1 MTLDDVPLTR
11 LAGTAQERVA
21 PDPAPVADALAKYA
35 ETDLLC
41 YRAEHP
47 LPLVVRQARE
57 LAALARLAGA
67 DPRRPAAP
75 TEGVIHVPQDPE
87 AVAAVRHAL
96 AEQPPEILAALGI
109 AIPALGS
116 AALGLALAE
125 GALDPQRAHEL
136 ASLDELFQ
144 VEQWGEDEWALRRR
158 THVAEDIA
166 LAARFIEL
174 PAPHDRQA
182 AAHRGP
188 GPRGRLPGLDGPQA
202 TKLGV
207 AGWVRNRA
215 RRHSGGAGAWR
226 ARGGGGAAPVL
237 PARSG
242 HGRRRADPRG
252 PGRARAA
259 SGLPQRADRFL
270 SGLDLIR

>member
-1 MTLDDVPLTR
+1 MKRFWDTASAAPGPDGYTILLDRKPMHVPGGTKLLVHGQALAEAIAAEWHQAGGAKGGEMTLDDVPLTR

-57 LAALARLAGA
+57 WQPWLDWLEQTHGARL
-67 DPRRPAAP
+67 RP
-75 TEGVIHVPQDPE
+75 TEGVIPVPQDPE
-87 AVAAVRHAL
+87 AVEAVRHAL

-136 ASLDELFQ
+136 ASLDELYQ

-158 THVAEDIA
+158 THVAKDIA

-174 PAPHDRQA
+174 
-182 AAHRGP
+182 
-188 GPRGRLPGLDGPQA
+188 
-202 TKLGV
+202 
-207 AGWVRNRA
+207 
-215 RRHSGGAGAWR
+215 
-226 ARGGGGAAPVL
+226 
-237 PARSG
+237 
-242 HGRRRADPRG
+242 
-252 PGRARAA
+252 ARAA
-259 SGLPQRADRFL
+259 
-270 SGLDLIR
+270 